1 MNQRIIMSSGIKKTF
16 LILLFILLI
25 YIGWLVMGPIRNIY
39 AASQRISHI
48 ISGIQ
53 EEINLNDYDSANI
66 YIKQAQDSVA
76 VIQDNIKFVKFLKII
91 PPLKKKFIQT
101 ENTLKNVQTVCTDA
115 IKIIDSLGQ
124 YENVD
129 KNTLIAYF
137 GQNPGDLISLENNF
151 TNLVGN
157 LKLLSNIFFK
167 EKDSIFLNNI
177 NSLSQILKLAQPLN
191 EYLFDIAGY
200 NGSRRY
206 LLLFQNNNELRPA
219 GGFIG
224 TYGILEV
231 ENGQVKEFFIDDI
244 YHLDSQVIG
253 KLNNEIPAP
262 LKKYLKVEEWYM
274 RDCNWDP
281 DFSFSAIDCLNLY
294 KIESNDKKEINGVI
308 GMTPNAVNKI
318 FDIIGAQKVEGV
330 IFESDN
336 FTNDLQKAVEL
347 YYQERDATHWERKN
361 IINSLANVIIDSF
374 SDLGAVEYKKL
385 AELIN
390 ENLETRDI
398 ILYSKNENIQKKISQ
413 ADWSGEVIQSD
424 QDYLM
429 VVDSNLASYKSD
441 QFIKRN
447 FHYNLEEMEDN
458 SLRAIVELHYQHQ
471 GSFSWNSTRYRTYTR
486 LIVPLGSELIKVT
499 GAMDNDRSAQEGQ
512 IDTYNKYNKTIF
524 GTFIAIEP
532 GQEKSLIFEYKLPA
546 NIQKQISEKDYS
558 IYLQKQAGIEKINYL
573 ININFKENLNNYQ
586 VNLEDVIQNNL
597 AGFSA
602 RLDLRKDFLL
612 NFNWE

>member
-1 MNQRIIMSSGIKKTF
+1 MSIGIKKIFLILF
-16 LILLFILLI
+16 LILLT
-25 YIGWLVMGPIRNIY
+25 YIGWLAMGPIKNIY
-39 AASQRISHI
+39 SASQKISPI
-48 ISGIQ
+48 ISGIR
-53 EEINLNDYDSANI
+53 EKINLNDYDSANI
-66 YIKQAQDSVA
+66 YIKQAQDNIA
-76 VIQDNIKFVKFLKII
+76 VIQDNIKFVKFFKII
-91 PPLKKKFIQT
+91 PPLREKFIQT
-101 ENTLKNVQTVCTDA
+101 ENILKNAQIICADA
-115 IKIIDSLGQ
+115 SKIINSLSQ

-151 TNLVGN
+151 TNLVKN
-157 LKLLSNIFFK
+157 LKLLSNVFFK
-167 EKDSIFLNNI
+167 EKDNVFLNNI
-177 NSLSQILKLAQPLN
+177 DFLSQILKLAQPLN

-200 NGSRRY
+200 SGSRRY
-206 LLLFQNNNELRPA
+206 LLLFQNNSELRPT

-231 ENGQVKEFFIDDI
+231 KNGQIKEFFIDDI

-253 KLNNEIPAP
+253 KLNNEVPAP

-281 DFSFSAIDCLNLY
+281 DFSFSAINCLNLY
-294 KIESNDKKEINGVI
+294 KIESNDQKEINGII
-308 GMTPNAVNKI
+308 GMTPTAVNKI
-318 FDIIGAQKVEGV
+318 FDIIGAQEVEGV
-330 IFESDN
+330 IFESEN

-361 IINSLANVIIDSF
+361 IINSLANVMIDSF
-374 SDLGAVEYKKL
+374 SDLSAIEYKKL

-390 ENLETRDI
+390 ENLETKDI
-398 ILYSKNENIQKKISQ
+398 ILYSTNKNIQEKISQ
-413 ADWSGEVIQSD
+413 ANWSGEVIQSD
-424 QDYLM
+424 RDYLM

-441 QFIKRN
+441 QFINRN
-447 FHYNLEEMEDN
+447 FHYNLEQLEDGA
-458 SLRAIVELHYQHQ
+458 LKAIVELRYQHQ

-486 LIVPLGSELIKVT
+486 LIVPAGSELIKVT
-499 GAMDNDRSAQEGQ
+499 GAMDNDRSDKEGQ
-512 IDTYNKYNKTIF
+512 IDVYNKYNKTIF

-546 NIQKQISEKDYS
+546 NIQKQISEKNYS
-558 IYLQKQAGIEKINYL
+558 IYLQKQAGVEKINYL

-586 VNLEDVIQNNL
+586 VNIDDIIQDKL
-597 AGFSA
+597 TGFSTG
-602 RLDLRKDFLL
+602 LDLRKDFLL